1 MNKQIVKSII
11 FLKMEI
17 LLKTFLWLL
26 SHIPFKVQMF
36 LGKILGKILYRLLT
50 KRRKVVTWNIYKCF
64 PDFNKDDITKLAKEN
79 FTRLGQGIF
88 EICNSYFWSDKKYL
102 KRLKNIEELK
112 SKIEAIKNSKNLLL
126 VPHTGNIDFVVRAPS
141 LFMKVNGMQRSAENK
156 VWDKIMTEGRKKFI
170 NELFLPNEGRK
181 LLKALNKGDS
191 VLYLPDQDYGYK
203 KSIFLDFFNHKALT
217 VIFPSL
223 LVKRTRCKVFLLT
236 LVKEDDLYVADIE
249 QLMLTGESIEEDLK
263 IVNSAIENFAQN
275 HKSEYFWIHRRFK
288 NRPEGEENFYPDNAL
303 RKDWL

>member
-1 MNKQIVKSII
+1 
-11 FLKMEI
+11 MEI

-26 SHIPFKVQMF
+26 SLIPFKIQMF
-36 LGKILGKILYRLLT
+36 LGKILGKILYKLLS

-64 PDFNKDDITKLAKEN
+64 PGFNKDDITKLAKEN

-102 KRLKNIEELK
+102 KRIKNIEELK
-112 SKIEAIKNSKNLLL
+112 IKIEAIKNSKNLIL

-141 LFMKVNGMQRSAENK
+141 LFMKVSGMQRSAENK

-223 LVKRTRCKVFLLT
+223 LVKRTSCKVFLLT
-236 LVKEDDLYVADIE
+236 LVKEGDFYIADIE
-249 QLMLTGESIEEDLK
+249 ELMLTGESIEEDLK
-263 IVNSAIENFAQN
+263 IVNYAIENFAKN
-275 HKSEYFWIHRRFK
+275 NKSEYFWIHRRFK
-288 NRPEGEENFYPDNAL
+288 NRPEGEKSFYPDSAL
-303 RKDWL
+303 RKEWL

>member
-1 MNKQIVKSII
+1 
-11 FLKMEI
+11 MEI

-26 SHIPFKVQMF
+26 SLIPFKVQMF
-36 LGKILGKILYRLLT
+36 LGKILGKILYKLLS

-88 EICNSYFWSDKKYL
+88 EICNSYFWSDKKYM
-102 KRLKNIEELK
+102 KRLKNIEEFK
-112 SKIEAIKNSKNLLL
+112 TKIDAIKNSKNLLL

-236 LVKEDDLYVADIE
+236 LVKEGDFYKADLE
-249 QLMLTGESIEEDLK
+249 QLMLTGESLEEDLK

-288 NRPEGEENFYPDNAL
+288 NRPEGEEKLYPDSAL
-303 RKDWL
+303 RKEWL

>member
-1 MNKQIVKSII
+1 
-11 FLKMEI
+11 MEI

-26 SHIPFKVQMF
+26 SLIPFKVQMF
-36 LGKILGKILYRLLT
+36 LGKILGKILYKSLT

-64 PDFNKDDITKLAKEN
+64 PDLNKDDISELAKEN

-88 EICNSYFWSDKKYL
+88 EICNSYFWSDKKYM
-102 KRLKNIEELK
+102 KRLKNIEEFK
-112 SKIEAIKNSKNLLL
+112 KKIVAIKNSKNLLL

-141 LFMKVNGMQRSAENK
+141 LFMQVNGMQRSAENK
-156 VWDKIMTEGRKKFI
+156 VWDKIMTEGRKKFV
-170 NELFLPNEGRK
+170 NEIFLPNEGRK

-203 KSIFLDFFNHKALT
+203 KSIFLNFFNHKALT

-236 LVKEDDLYVADIE
+236 LVKEGNSYVADIE
-249 QLMLTGESIEEDLK
+249 ELLLTGEKVEDDLK
-263 IVNSAIENFAQN
+263 IINSAIENFAQN

-288 NRPEGEENFYPDNAL
+288 NRPEGEKSFYPDSAL
-303 RKDWL
+303 RKEWL

>member
-1 MNKQIVKSII
+1 
-11 FLKMEI
+11 MEI
-17 LLKTFLWLL
+17 FLKTFLWLL
-26 SHIPFKVQMF
+26 SLIPFKVQMF
-36 LGKILGKILYRLLT
+36 LGEILGKLLYKFLN
-50 KRRKVVTWNIYKCF
+50 KRRKVVTWNIHKCF
-64 PDFNKDDITKLAKEN
+64 PDFSQDDVTKLAKEN
-79 FTRLGQGIF
+79 FMRLGQGFF
-88 EICNSYFWSDKKYL
+88 EICNSYFWSDKKYM
-102 KRLKNIEELK
+102 KRLKNIEEFRT
-112 SKIEAIKNSKNLLL
+112 KIDAIKNSKNLLL

-181 LLKALNKGDS
+181 LLKTLNNGDS

-223 LVKRTRCKVFLLT
+223 LVRRTGCKVFLLT
-236 LVKEDDLYVADIE
+236 LVKEGDFYVADIE
-249 QLMLTGESIEEDLK
+249 QLNLTGENVEEDLK
-263 IVNSAIENFAQN
+263 IVNSAIENFAQS

-288 NRPEGEENFYPDNAL
+288 NRPEGEGNFYPDDAL

>member
-1 MNKQIVKSII
+1 
-11 FLKMEI
+11 MEI

-26 SHIPFKVQMF
+26 SLIPFKVQMF
-36 LGKILGKILYRLLT
+36 LGKILGKILYKLLS

-112 SKIEAIKNSKNLLL
+112 TKMEAIKNSKNLIL

-156 VWDKIMTEGRKKFI
+156 VWDKIMTERRKKFI
-170 NELFLPNEGRK
+170 NEVFLPNEGRK

-236 LVKEDDLYVADIE
+236 LVKEDDSYKADLE
-249 QLMLTGESIEEDLK
+249 QLMLTGESVEEDLK

-288 NRPEGEENFYPDNAL
+288 NRPVGEENFYPDSAL
-303 RKDWL
+303 RKEWL

>member
-11 FLKMEI
+11 VLKMAI
-17 LLKTFLWLL
+17 FLKTFLWLL
-26 SHIPFKVQMF
+26 SLIPFKVQMF
-36 LGKILGKILYRLLT
+36 LGKILGKFLYKFLT

-64 PDFNKDDITKLAKEN
+64 PDFEKDDIYKLAKEN

-88 EICNSYFWSDKKYL
+88 EICNSYFWSDKKYM
-102 KRLKNIEELK
+102 KRLKNIEEF
-112 SKIEAIKNSKNLLL
+112 KIKIDAIKNSKNLLL

-141 LFMKVNGMQRSAENK
+141 LFMQVNGMQRSAENK
-156 VWDKIMTEGRKKFI
+156 VWDQIMTEGRKKFV
-170 NELFLPNEGRK
+170 NEIFLPNEGRK
-181 LLKALNKGDS
+181 LLKTLNKGNS

-223 LVKRTRCKVFLLT
+223 LVKRTGCKVFLLT
-236 LVKEDDLYVADIE
+236 LVKEGDSYVADIE
-249 QLMLTGESIEEDLK
+249 QLKLTGEKVEGDLK

-288 NRPEGEENFYPDNAL
+288 NRPDGEKNFYPDDAL
-303 RKDWL
+303 REDWL

>member
-1 MNKQIVKSII
+1 
-11 FLKMEI
+11 MEI
-17 LLKTFLWLL
+17 LLKIFLWLL
-26 SHIPFKVQMF
+26 SLIPFKVQMF
-36 LGKILGKILYRLLT
+36 LGKILGKILYKLLS

-64 PDFNKDDITKLAKEN
+64 PDFNKDDVTKLAKEN

-88 EICNSYFWSDKKYL
+88 EICNSYFWSDKKYM
-102 KRLKNIEELK
+102 KRLKNIEELRT
-112 SKIEAIKNSKNLLL
+112 KIDAIKNSKNLLL

-170 NELFLPNEGRK
+170 TELFLPNEGRK
-181 LLKALNKGDS
+181 LLKTLNKGDS

-223 LVKRTRCKVFLLT
+223 LVKRTRCEVFLLT
-236 LVKEDDLYVADIE
+236 LVKEDDFYVADLE
-249 QLMLTGESIEEDLK
+249 PLMLTGESLEEDLK
-263 IVNSAIENFAQN
+263 IVNSAIENFAQK

-288 NRPEGEENFYPDNAL
+288 NRPEGEENFYPDDAL
-303 RKDWL
+303 RKEWL

>member
-1 MNKQIVKSII
+1 MYK
-11 FLKMEI
+11 
-17 LLKTFLWLL
+17 LL
-26 SHIPFKVQMF
+26 I
-36 LGKILGKILYRLLT
+36 
-50 KRRKVVTWNIYKCF
+50 KRRNVVTWNIYKCF

-79 FTRLGQGIF
+79 FTRLGQGVF
-88 EICNSYFWSDKKYL
+88 EICNSYFWSEKKYL
-102 KRLKNIEELK
+102 KRIKNIEEFK
-112 SKIEAIKNSKNLLL
+112 TKINAIKNSKNLLL

-141 LFMKVNGMQRSAENK
+141 LFMKVNGMQRSADNE

-181 LLKALNKGDS
+181 LLKTLNKGAS

-223 LVKRTRCKVFLLT
+223 LVKRTHCKVFLLT
-236 LVKEDDLYVADIE
+236 LVKEGDFYEANIE
-249 QLMLTGESIEEDLK
+249 QLMLTGESVEEDLK
-263 IVNSAIENFAQN
+263 IVNSAIENFAQK

>member
-1 MNKQIVKSII
+1 
-11 FLKMEI
+11 MEI
-17 LLKTFLWLL
+17 FLKTFLWLL
-26 SHIPFKVQMF
+26 SLIPFKVQMF
-36 LGKILGKILYRLLT
+36 LGKILGKILYKLLS

-64 PDFNKDDITKLAKEN
+64 PNFSKDDVTKLAKEN
-79 FTRLGQGIF
+79 FMRLGQGFF
-88 EICNSYFWSDKKYL
+88 EICNSYFWSDKKYM
-102 KRLKNIEELK
+102 KRLKNIEEFK
-112 SKIEAIKNSKNLLL
+112 KKMESVKNSKNLLL

-141 LFMKVNGMQRSAENK
+141 LFIKVNGMQRSAENK
-156 VWDKIMTEGRKKFI
+156 VWNEIMTEGRKKFI
-170 NELFLPNEGRK
+170 TELFLPNEGRK
-181 LLKALNKGDS
+181 LLKTLNKGDS

-236 LVKEDDLYVADIE
+236 LVKEDDFYVADIE
-249 QLMLTGESIEEDLK
+249 QLMLRGESVEKDLK

-288 NRPEGEENFYPDNAL
+288 NRPEGEENFYPDDAL
-303 RKDWL
+303 RKEWL

>member
-1 MNKQIVKSII
+1 
-11 FLKMEI
+11 MEI
-17 LLKTFLWLL
+17 LLKSFLWLL
-26 SHIPFKVQMF
+26 SLIPFRVQMF
-36 LGKILGKILYRLLT
+36 LGKILGKILYRLLS

-112 SKIEAIKNSKNLLL
+112 TKIEAIKNSKNLIL

-156 VWDKIMTEGRKKFI
+156 VWDKIMTERRKKFI
-170 NELFLPNEGRK
+170 NEIFLPNEGRK

-236 LVKEDDLYVADIE
+236 LVKEDDSYKADLE
-249 QLMLTGESIEEDLK
+249 QLMLTGESVEEDLK

-288 NRPEGEENFYPDNAL
+288 NRPEGEENFYPDSAL
-303 RKDWL
+303 RKEWL

>member
-1 MNKQIVKSII
+1 MVI
-11 FLKMEI
+11 F
-17 LLKTFLWLL
+17 LKTFLWLL
-26 SHIPFKVQMF
+26 SLVPFKVQMF
-36 LGKILGKILYRLLT
+36 LGKILGKILYQLLS

-64 PDFNKDDITKLAKEN
+64 PDLNKDDITKLAKEN

-88 EICNSYFWSDKKYL
+88 EICNSYFWSDKKYM
-102 KRLKNIEELK
+102 KRLKNIEEFK
-112 SKIEAIKNSKNLLL
+112 TKIDAIKNSKNLLL

-156 VWDKIMTEGRKKFI
+156 VWDKIMTDGRKKFV
-170 NELFLPNEGRK
+170 NEIFLPNEGRK

-236 LVKEDDLYVADIE
+236 LVKEGDFYTADIK
-249 QLMLTGESIEEDLK
+249 QLMLTGESVEKDLK
-263 IVNSAIENFAQN
+263 IINSSIENFAQS

-288 NRPEGEENFYPDNAL
+288 NRPEGEKSFYPDCAL
-303 RKDWL
+303 RKEWL